1 MTLCLHTVS
10 TSAGKSC
17 GAGKRFRRK
26 LFRSVTPHQ
35 PWRVGTFEQLSGS
48 QTRVTHAILLL
59 YHQGVARWPPLED
72 RQRSLSATATTT
84 SNTFKAIKAL
94 SQRLRSEGVDCHVDQ
109 YEMSPPEGWPQWII
123 RQIERADF
131 VLVVSTETYT
141 NVPTAATEILN
152 LWANPQP

>member
-1 MTLCLHTVS
+1 MAALGGPPKVFVKLQP
-10 TSAGKSC
+10 
-17 GAGKRFRRK
+17 RR
-26 LFRSVTPHQ
+26 
-35 PWRVGTFEQLSGS
+35 
-48 QTRVTHAILLL
+48 
-59 YHQGVARWPPLED
+59 
-72 RQRSLSATATTT
+72 T

-94 SQRLRSEGVDCHVDQ
+94 SERLRSEGINCHVDQ

-141 NVPTAATEILN
+141 NIPTAATEILN

>member
-1 MTLCLHTVS
+1 M
-10 TSAGKSC
+10 
-17 GAGKRFRRK
+17 
-26 LFRSVTPHQ
+26 
-35 PWRVGTFEQLSGS
+35 
-48 QTRVTHAILLL
+48 
-59 YHQGVARWPPLED
+59 PPLED

-109 YEMSPPEGWPQWII
+109 HEMSPPEGWPQWII

-152 LWANPQP
+152 LWANPRP